1 MAQPSVHQLYK
12 RLETIGKGAYGSVS
26 KGVHIPS
33 GNFVALKIINLDT
46 ADDDVDDIQREV
58 ALLTQLR
65 DAPNITKYYGC
76 YMDGPRVWIVME
88 LAQGGSVLS
97 LMKASRDG
105 CLEEKFISVII
116 REVLVGLS
124 YLHKVPVIH
133 RDMKA
138 ANILVTA
145 VGKVM
150 ICDFGVSALL
160 ATASSKRNTLTG
172 TPYWMAP
179 EVVQAVPAY
188 DTKADI
194 WSLGIMIYEMAKGTP
209 PHSNLDK
216 FKVMDLIPRAKPP
229 RLTDS
234 EAGKDMRDFMSFCL
248 KEAPIERLPADEL
261 LKTKWVKSTAKV
273 PVSILQELVRRLQQA
288 GPRDSM
294 AGPLDWEVE
303 ELGTDNESIW
313 EFETVRGR
321 PHAPFQD
328 DTNSYYDGLDTEPVN
343 AQATIRPGP
352 SAPLPSSLR
361 LLFQHE
367 STQQNTFRAST
378 FQQPFTRSLP
388 IEPSPPPPPQP
399 QPPLSTPPFA
409 SAQTKRPLPLD
420 MHEDDLAKTGEFV
433 FPRPTRSKLNL
444 SSVANSEEDSISPS
458 SPSSTESYNNGNL
471 DDISPE
477 TKKIEGSSSTVL
489 GTVRSTATYR
499 DIRSTR
505 GPPDISIPSTF
516 DKMPELP
523 THTIPVNSASP
534 SGLSS
539 SSPDISTASTT
550 RPLIPRKR
558 SQSTAEGLAGR
569 KESLTPHSDS
579 NHHHPN
585 PSPNPS
591 PNPNLASST
600 GFQFPANPTKPA
612 APFGSVR
619 AGDGLASSTSAKPQ
633 PAPPAMTSP
642 GSHQTTYS
650 LDTSSSTRRNASA
663 SATTRSSPSMMRT
676 RSATALPEVQSPPST
691 AFAAIPSS
699 SLHHPEVFTDG
710 LPLLPPVRPF
720 AEPMR
725 RNRSGSDSSST
736 SRTVNL
742 GTPGLKDVLKIPSL
756 SSEHQLGLSDL
767 LPPSPSAVVN
777 NRIYNPSPSHL
788 NSSTTINPFTAPL
801 NHPNFKDT
809 GSPFS
814 LGLPRT
820 SSPPSFDLR
829 SAPVDMTSS
838 MYPSS
843 RVHGHN
849 PSSSLAS
856 ISSLP
861 GSNVM
866 PVLRPLDYS
875 SLVTIESTQTELA
888 RTIDDLSKCL
898 SVVEIGFTSMLDTVY
913 ADTIEEEQE
922 DTADPII
929 TDSETEQEQDSYFS
943 LYNIKPITFNA

>member
-12 RLETIGKGAYGSVS
+12 RLETVGKGAYGSVS
-26 KGVHIPS
+26 KGIHIPT
-33 GNFVALKIINLDT
+33 GNVVALKIINLDT

-65 DAPNITKYYGC
+65 DAPNITEYYGC

-88 LAQGGSVLS
+88 FAQGGSVLS

-116 REVLVGLS
+116 REVLIGLS

-138 ANILVTA
+138 ANILVTS

-160 ATASSKRNTLTG
+160 ATTSSKRNTLTG

-194 WSLGIMIYEMAKGTP
+194 WSLGIMIYEMVKGTP

-229 RLTDS
+229 RLTDA

-248 KEAPIERLPADEL
+248 KEAPTERLPADEL
-261 LKTKWVKSTAKV
+261 LKTKWIKSTAKV
-273 PVSILQELVRRLQQA
+273 PVSFLQELVRRLQQA

-321 PHAPFQD
+321 PHAPSSED
-328 DTNSYYDGLDTEPVN
+328 DAYSYYDGLDTEPVS

-352 SAPLPSSLR
+352 TTPLPSSLR
-361 LLFQHE
+361 LLFEDE
-367 STQQNTFRAST
+367 STQQNTFRASIS
-378 FQQPFTRSLP
+378 QHPLPRSL
-388 IEPSPPPPPQP
+388 PSPPPPL
-399 QPPLSTPPFA
+399 PPSATVSAVSTQA
-409 SAQTKRPLPLD
+409 KRPLPLEV
-420 MHEDDLAKTGEFV
+420 HEDDLAKTRDFV
-433 FPRPTRSKLNL
+433 FPRPTRLKSNL
-444 SSVANSEEDSISPS
+444 TNVAKPEDEFPSPPSPS
-458 SPSSTESYNNGNL
+458 SDPYDTSV
-471 DDISPE
+471 DDRLSE
-477 TKKIEGSSSTVL
+477 TEGSSSTVS
-489 GTVRSTATYR
+489 VPARSTATYR
-499 DIRSTR
+499 DVRSTR
-505 GPPDISIPSTF
+505 GPPDISIPPIF
-516 DKMPELP
+516 DKIPDLP
-523 THTIPVNSASP
+523 THTIPINSTSP

-550 RPLIPRKR
+550 RPLVPRR
-558 SQSTAEGLAGR
+558 SQSTAEGL
-569 KESLTPHSDS
+569 SSHTPHPDP
-579 NHHHPN
+579 HH
-585 PSPNPS
+585 PS
-591 PNPNLASST
+591 PNPNLASSAA
-600 GFQFPANPTKPA
+600 FQFPANPKSA
-612 APFGSVR
+612 ATSLSITHTR
-619 AGDGLASSTSAKPQ
+619 DGLASSTSAKPS
-633 PAPPAMTSP
+633 PAMTSP

-650 LDTSSSTRRNASA
+650 LDTSSSNRRNASA
-663 SATTRSSPSMMRT
+663 STSAARPSPSIMRT
-676 RSATALPEVQSPPST
+676 RSATALPEVQSPPSST
-691 AFAAIPSS
+691 FAAMT
-699 SLHHPEVFTDG
+699 SLHHPDVSTDG
-710 LPLLPPVRPF
+710 SPLLPPVRPF

-725 RNRSGSDSSST
+725 RHRSGSDSSST
-736 SRTVNL
+736 SRTTNL

-767 LPPSPSAVVN
+767 LPPSPSVN
-777 NRIYNPSPSHL
+777 NRIFTPSPSHL
-788 NSSTTINPFTAPL
+788 NSSTTFNPSPAPFS
-801 NHPNFKDT
+801 HSIFKDVN
-809 GSPFS
+809 SSFS

-843 RVHGHN
+843 RAHTHH

-856 ISSLP
+856 LTSLSGSSVIP
-861 GSNVM
+861 I
-866 PVLRPLDYS
+866 LRPLDYS
-875 SLVTIESTQTELA
+875 TLVSVESTQAELA
-888 RTIDDLSKCL
+888 RTINDLSKCL
-898 SVVEIGFTSMLDTVY
+898 SVVEMGLSSMLDTVY

-922 DTADPII
+922 EMAEGVI
-929 TDSETEQEQDSYFS
+929 TDSEIEQEEDSYFS
-943 LYNIKPITFNA
+943 LYTNPITFDG